1 MKNQIIYVAEC
12 AEGGQVFDAVF
23 KTIETDSDKLHEYGM
38 DIAST
43 WGGQLI
49 RVITSQE
56 LDEEANYCDENG
68 VGCTAHED
76 VYNYDEKL
84 NKIKENK

>member
-12 AEGGQVFDAVF
+12 TEGNQVFDAVF
-23 KTIETDSDKLHEYGM
+23 KTVETDVDKLREYGM
-38 DIAST
+38 DIASI

-56 LDEEANYCDENG
+56 LDEEANYCDEHGNG
-68 VGCTAHED
+68 STIHEH
-76 VYNYDEKL
+76 VYDYDEKL
-84 NKIKENK
+84 RKYKENK